1 MQMVTIWKLT
11 EMDLLLSFTLEKIG
25 CHIAMNEIV
34 DFDFLCAHMNV
45 CAWVQTASIWN
56 SNA

>member
-1 MQMVTIWKLT
+1 
-11 EMDLLLSFTLEKIG
+11 
-25 CHIAMNEIV
+25 MNEIV

-56 SNA
+56 SNAQMFIYLNKW